1 MQGGNASGLGY
12 VTCVIPIVNQNL
24 PALKLSNN
32 AEIMEKMHLSR
43 DTYFRRV
50 IELNKMS
57 RQEIA
62 TRFGSELVT
71 EILVIKYGSYN
82 AISNSYK
89 IFKRYFL

>member
-1 MQGGNASGLGY
+1 M
-12 VTCVIPIVNQNL
+12 
-24 PALKLSNN
+24 LKLWKRCIYQ
-32 AEIMEKMHLSR
+32 ELHILGEL
-43 DTYFRRV
+43 
-50 IELNKMS
+50 ELNKMS

-89 IFKRYFL
+89 IATSEKVDPRIRLKAEVLKLICWIAVLRLLKYGLIL